1 MPTPCHR
8 FLALVVL
15 SLIWGYSWVIIKIAL
30 GYADPFSFSALRVAF
45 GALCL
50 FVLLPLSGRGLKPR
64 RVPELMA
71 LGVMQTAGYV
81 GLSMWAAAGGAPGRT
96 AVLVFTMPFWTM
108 VLASLYLKE
117 SIQRYQWLT
126 ALVAGAGLLLV
137 LQPWTITG
145 HTQSKVL
152 AVASGFV
159 WAVSAV
165 MVKRMQ
171 ARAPMDLLSMTAWQ
185 MLFGSVPLAAIAL
198 LNPGMHVQ
206 WTVPFSLALAFNA
219 IATTAIGWW
228 LWLYVLK
235 VLPAGAAG
243 MSTFAIPVIAMLAS
257 WLQLGEQ
264 PDRVE
269 LAGLVLI
276 AAALL
281 VLTLIALRQHREVI
295 APVGQE

>member
-1 MPTPCHR
+1 MPTPYHR

-15 SLIWGYSWVIIKIAL
+15 SLIWGYSWIIIKIAL

-50 FVLLPLSGRGLKPR
+50 FVLLPLSGRRLKPQ

-96 AVLVFTMPFWTM
+96 AVLVFTMPFWTL
-108 VLASLYLKE
+108 VLASLCLKE

-126 ALVAGAGLLLV
+126 TLLAGVGLLLV

-185 MLFGSVPLAAIAL
+185 MLFGSVPLAAIAF

-206 WTVPFSLALAFNA
+206 WTLPFSLALAFNA

-235 VLPAGAAG
+235 VLPTGTAG

-257 WLQLGEQ
+257 WLQLGER
-264 PDRVE
+264 PDGVE

-281 VLTLIALRQHREVI
+281 VLTVIALRQHREVI

>member
-8 FLALVVL
+8 FLALILL

-30 GYADPFSFSALRVAF
+30 DYADPFSFSALRVAF

-50 FVLLPLSGRGLKPR
+50 FVVLPLSGRSLKPL

-71 LGVMQTAGYV
+71 LGVMQTGGFV

-96 AVLVFTMPFWTM
+96 AVLVFTMPFWAM
-108 VLASLYLKE
+108 LLAWLYLKE
-117 SIQRYQWLT
+117 SVQRYQWVT
-126 ALVAGAGLLLV
+126 ALIAGAGLLLV
-137 LQPWTITG
+137 LQPWTVTG
-145 HTQSKVL
+145 HTQGKML

-185 MLFGSVPLAAIAL
+185 MLFGSVPLAAIAA

-206 WTVPFSLALAFNA
+206 WTMSFSLALAFNA

-228 LWLYVLK
+228 LWLYVLR
-235 VLPAGAAG
+235 VLPIGTAG

-264 PDRVE
+264 PNTVE

-281 VLTLIALRQHREVI
+281 ILTLIALRQHREVI